1 MWGDG
6 WMDGGGGLYIF
17 FWTFVLLMNF
27 FDELEQINNETM
39 KQIELF

>member
-1 MWGDG
+1 MEGG
-6 WMDGGGGLYIF
+6 RWMGGGFVYF
-17 FWTFVLLMNF
+17 FGTFVLLMNF